1 MSTPAGRKRRRLGLF
16 VGLVAAFGAFLALGA
31 GTASAGAALCGPN
44 AAVPGQLDVTLA
56 SGASV
61 TIAVGAGDFI
71 TVDGVSCGGTT
82 GGPLPPAG
90 TGVNVIVV
98 YGTDAGNE
106 SVTIEQSAAR
116 FEPGATFAAEPPG
129 LNEIEWIINLGE
141 DNNTPPDGPPLGEDN
156 DSLIINDWNA
166 AGAVTIGED
175 TTGSF
180 LLDTTPTPL
189 VPATLLDATITAPVA
204 GGTLVNLNA
213 FVADNDADI
222 LDGGTLGDSIE
233 NITVNGQIGNDFLSA
248 KGGDGTGSPIGS
260 TPPGCLPVVIPPP
273 TVGFDELVPTITLN
287 GGAGDDSLQGGECGD
302 TLIGGPGV
310 DVIQG
315 NGPSTPVGCF
325 QNEILGQYEPLT
337 GPGFGDLVDLSAEA
351 GPLTIVFNADGS
363 ISITP
368 APADFVSGVEGVI
381 GSAGNDTITGNA
393 NANFI
398 GGGGG
403 DDTLAGGLG
412 DDCVV
417 GGAGNDI
424 LDENA
429 PLKADGTP
437 DYGPTGNGADALDGG
452 PGADDTVTYSA
463 RTNRTLVHLG
473 VISWF
478 NDGAD
483 PNANAI
489 TDECDDVFFT
499 TENAITGSGN
509 DILSADYLNN
519 QSDNEFTGGA
529 GNDQMEGGAGND
541 TFHEGSAANGADAME
556 GDAGADV
563 ADYSQRTN
571 PVLVSLDGNSNDGEA
586 GEGDNVGAG
595 LFSSGRTGACALGF
609 CVEDLILTR
618 SIQGGP
624 GGALD
629 LCGFPG
635 QSEPFSEAEAEDL
648 VDAEVENVMGGSGND
663 TLVGDNA
670 SNVLTGNAG
679 NDTLTGEGGS
689 DRLVGGDGDDT
700 LAGGA
705 GNDELDGGAGTNTAD
720 FGSSASAVNVNL
732 GTNTSNGEGNDTLAG
747 IVNVNGS
754 SHNDS
759 INGDASANVL
769 NGRGGSDT
777 INGRGGDDTVNG
789 GSGVDELNGNGGND
803 RVSGGSGN
811 DAVRGQS
818 GADNLQGGPGADFV
832 GGAGGNDRLS
842 GNAGNDFL
850 NGGAGTDSCN
860 VGAPGLG
867 NGDQRIN
874 CP

>member
-1 MSTPAGRKRRRLGLF
+1 M
-16 VGLVAAFGAFLALGA
+16 
-31 GTASAGAALCGPN
+31 
-44 AAVPGQLDVTLA
+44 
-56 SGASV
+56 
-61 TIAVGAGDFI
+61 
-71 TVDGVSCGGTT
+71 
-82 GGPLPPAG
+82 
-90 TGVNVIVV
+90 
-98 YGTDAGNE
+98 
-106 SVTIEQSAAR
+106 
-116 FEPGATFAAEPPG
+116 
-129 LNEIEWIINLGE
+129 
-141 DNNTPPDGPPLGEDN
+141 
-156 DSLIINDWNA
+156 
-166 AGAVTIGED
+166 
-175 TTGSF
+175 
-180 LLDTTPTPL
+180 
-189 VPATLLDATITAPVA
+189 
-204 GGTLVNLNA
+204 
-213 FVADNDADI
+213 
-222 LDGGTLGDSIE
+222 
-233 NITVNGQIGNDFLSA
+233 
-248 KGGDGTGSPIGS
+248 
-260 TPPGCLPVVIPPP
+260 
-273 TVGFDELVPTITLN
+273 
-287 GGAGDDSLQGGECGD
+287 
-302 TLIGGPGV
+302 LIGGPGV
-310 DVIQG
+310 DVVQG
-315 NGPSTPVGCF
+315 NGPSNPVGCF
-325 QNEILGQYEPLT
+325 QNDILGQYEALT
-337 GPGFGDLVDLSAEA
+337 GGDFGDVVDLSDEA

-368 APADFVSGVEGVI
+368 SPADFVSGVEGVI

-393 NANFI
+393 NDNFL

-595 LFSSGRTGACALGF
+595 LFSIGLTGACALGF
-609 CVEDLILTR
+609 CDEDIIEDR
-618 SIQGGP
+618 APQGNGNVI
-624 GGALD
+624 D

-635 QSEPFSEAEAEDL
+635 QSEPFAEDEAVDL
-648 VDAEVENVMGGSGND
+648 VDAAVENVMGGSGND

-705 GNDELDGGAGTNTAD
+705 GNDELDGGAGTNWAD
-720 FGSSASAVNVNL
+720 FSSSASAVNVNL
-732 GTNTSNGEGNDTLAG
+732 GSNTSNGEGNDTLAG

-769 NGRGGSDT
+769 NGRGGNDT
-777 INGRGGDDTVNG
+777 INGRGGDDNVNG

-803 RVSGGSGN
+803 RASGGSGN
-811 DAVRGQS
+811 DAVRGQA
-818 GADNLQGGPGADFV
+818 GADRLQGGPGADFV
-832 GGAGGNDRLS
+832 GGGGGNDRLS

-850 NGGAGTDSCN
+850 NGGAGTDTCN